1 MDYMLHVL
9 REGLYLALL
18 VALPVV
24 AVALVVGLLMGLLQ
38 AATQIQEHTIVF
50 VPKLV
55 AVAVVL
61 AALGPWI
68 GAQMMRFLQAV
79 LLGFPQAVQ

>member
-1 MDYMLHVL
+1 
-9 REGLYLALL
+9 
-18 VALPVV
+18 
-24 AVALVVGLLMGLLQ
+24 
-38 AATQIQEHTIVF
+38 VF